1 MPSHAARAA
10 VSALLLTA
18 LASTAGT
25 AMAQRSGGT
34 GPARS
39 VQAPPAGRVEAPVRG
54 HHDDRILAA
63 AVRRVERRTGGQVL
77 SAERVPYEGRS
88 LNRIK
93 VVDASGR
100 VRIYMDDP
108 REAQPANRQPPPA
121 RGRGQ
126 RTRGDD
132 S

>member
-1 MPSHAARAA
+1 MPSHAARSA
-10 VSALLLTA
+10 VSALLLAT
-18 LASTAGT
+18 LASAAGT
-25 AMAQRSGGT
+25 AMAQRNGGT
-34 GPARS
+34 GPAS
-39 VQAPPAGRVEAPVRG
+39 VQAPPAAQVEAPIRG

-108 REAQPANRQPPPA
+108 REAQRGNRQSPPA